1 VRRHAGLP
9 VAILTVL
16 AGLGGTFAAAPA
28 SHAAGRTPRVTLSAS
43 AAPQLPRGAT
53 RLGALPGTSALT
65 VDVTLRVRNQAALN
79 AYLAGLSDQG
89 SPLFR
94 HYLAPGQFGPMFGAT
109 GAQVAAVD
117 SALRA
122 AGLSPGPVSANGLS
136 IPVTAAAAALDQAL
150 GTSLI
155 RYQLTGGRVAYANT
169 SAPSVPAPVASLVSG
184 VVGLNTLYQA
194 QSMVARPSRAADGPR
209 PQVTVTPDTTGPQ
222 ACAAAKSTVTAYG
235 GGFTAS
241 QLAAHYGIAPLYGL
255 GDEGQGTRIALVEFE
270 PDLASDILRYK
281 TCFGISTTVNYLS
294 VDGGA
299 GTGAGSGEAALDIE
313 DIAGLAPRAAL
324 DVYRAPDSGTGNYDD
339 YAKIVTADTDQVIS
353 TSWGVCEDEL
363 ATAVATDFETLFEE
377 AAAQGQ
383 TVLAAAGD
391 SGSTECLPF
400 GGNAGKLVDPLT
412 PASFPYVVGV
422 GGTLI
427 KSATSEPVWNESA
440 SSEGAAGGGISTLS
454 CMPAYQYQTAIPG
467 LVNANSRKSAT
478 CAADPGGYLRE
489 VPDIS
494 ADADPYTGYVVNW
507 DGDWQTIGG
516 TSAAAPL
523 MAAVAALT
531 DASPFCADYGSGAAG
546 LQPAGLYAA
555 VAQKHAYIF
564 PSATQHEVLSDV
576 TSGNNDYTP
585 SDYKGGLYA
594 AGAGYDEASGLGVPQ
609 VSGLTSSLAPSSY
622 YPGLTAL
629 MCRYYATKLTSTAV
643 TSISP
648 ARGPAK
654 GGTTV
659 TVHGSGF
666 LPIAG
671 ADMALVGP
679 AKVAASCTSSTTCT
693 VTVPARAAGAA
704 AIRVSAEDGPA
715 SPAVSAGSYT
725 YVAAPSVTSLSPA
738 KGTVK
743 GGTKVTVHGANLA
756 GASAVHF
763 GTATATAV
771 TVVSASEVTVTA
783 PAGKKGTA
791 EVTVTTAG
799 GTSSATAGGGKYAY
813 S

>member
-1 VRRHAGLP
+1 M
-9 VAILTVL
+9 L

-28 SHAAGRTPRVTLSAS
+28 SHAAGRAPRVTLAAS
-43 AAPQLPRGAT
+43 AAPRLPRGAT
-53 RLGALPGTSALT
+53 RLGAVPGTSALT
-65 VDVTLRVRNQAALN
+65 VDVTLRVRDQAALN
-79 AYLAGLSDQG
+79 SYLAGVSDQH
-89 SPLFR
+89 SPLFHR
-94 HYLAPGQFGPMFGAT
+94 YLQPGQFGPAFGAT
-109 GAQVAAVD
+109 TAQVAAVD

-122 AGLSPGPVSANGLS
+122 AGLSPGPVSADDLT
-136 IPVTAAAAALDQAL
+136 IPVTATAAALDQAL
-150 GTSLI
+150 GTSLV
-155 RYQLTGGRVAYANT
+155 RYRLGGGRVAYANA

-184 VVGLNTLYQA
+184 VIGLNTLYQA
-194 QSMVARPSRAADGPR
+194 QSMIARPSRAAAGER
-209 PQVTVTPDTTGPQ
+209 PQVSVAPDTAGPQ
-222 ACAAAKSTVTAYG
+222 ACAAATSAATAYG
-235 GGFTAS
+235 GFTAG
-241 QLAAHYGIAPLYGL
+241 QLAAHYGIAPLYSL
-255 GDEGQGTRIALVEFE
+255 GDEGQGARVALIEFE

-281 TCFGISTTVNYLS
+281 TCFGISTAVNYQR

-313 DIAGLAPRAAL
+313 DIAGLAPGATL
-324 DVYRAPDSGTGNYDD
+324 DVYQAPNSGTGNYDD
-339 YAKIVTADTDQVIS
+339 YAKIVTADTDTIIS

-363 ATAVATDFETLFEE
+363 AGAAASEFEALFEE
-377 AAAQGQ
+377 AATQGQ

-400 GGNAGKLVDPLT
+400 GGSAGALVDPLT
-412 PASFPYVVGV
+412 PASLPYVVGV
-422 GGTLI
+422 GGTLV
-427 KSATSEPVWNESA
+427 KSATSEVVWNESA
-440 SSEGAAGGGISTLS
+440 SSEGAGGGGVSTLS

-467 LVNANSRKSAT
+467 LVNANSKTSPA
-478 CAADPGGYLRE
+478 CAADPGRYLRE

-531 DASPFCADYGSGAAG
+531 DASPFCADYGSGSPG

-555 VAQKHAYIF
+555 IAQQHAYIF
-564 PSATQHEVLSDV
+564 PSAAQHEVLSDV
-576 TSGNNDYTP
+576 TSGNDAYTP
-585 SDYKGGLYA
+585 SGYKGGLYA
-594 AGAGYDEASGLGVPQ
+594 AGTGYDEASGLGVPR

-671 ADMALVGP
+671 ADMALVGT
-679 AKVAASCTSSTTCT
+679 AKVAASCTSTTTCT
-693 VTVPARAAGAA
+693 ITVPAHAAGTA

-715 SPAVSAGSYT
+715 SPAVSAGNYT
-725 YVAAPSVTSLSPA
+725 YVAAPGVTSLSPA

-743 GGTKVTVHGANLA
+743 GGTKVTIHGANLA
-756 GASAVHF
+756 GASEVHF
-763 GTATATAV
+763 GTAKATAV
-771 TVVSASEVTVTA
+771 KVVSASEVTVTA
-783 PAGKKGTA
+783 PAGKKGTV
-791 EVTVTTAG
+791 EVTVTTTG
-799 GTSSATAGGGKYAY
+799 GTSSATAAGAKYAY

>member
-1 VRRHAGLP
+1 
-9 VAILTVL
+9 VL
-16 AGLGGTFAAAPA
+16 AGLAGAVAAAPA
-28 SHAAGRTPRVTLSAS
+28 SHAAGRAPRVTLAAS
-43 AAPQLPRGAT
+43 AAPRLPPGAS
-53 RLGALPGTSALT
+53 RLGALTSASSVT
-65 VDVTLRVRNQAALN
+65 VDVTLKVRDQPALN
-79 AYLAGLSDQG
+79 AYLGALSDQR
-89 SPLFR
+89 SPLF
-94 HYLAPGQFGPMFGAT
+94 HHFLAAGQFGPLFGAT

-117 SALRA
+117 AALRA
-122 AGLSPGPVSANGLS
+122 AGLSPGPVSADDLS
-136 IPVTAAAAALDQAL
+136 IPVTATAAALDQAL
-150 GTSLI
+150 GTSLV
-155 RYQLTGGRVAYANT
+155 RYQLKGGRDAYANT
-169 SAPSVPAPVASLVSG
+169 TAPSLPASVASVVSG
-184 VVGLNTLYQA
+184 VVGLNNLYQA
-194 QSMVARPSRAADGPR
+194 QSMVARPSRAEVR
-209 PQVTVTPDTTGPQ
+209 QQPQVSLAPDTAGPQ
-222 ACAAAKSTVTAYG
+222 ACAAAKSAVTAYG

-241 QLAAHYGIAPLYGL
+241 QLAAHYGIAPLYSL
-255 GDEGQGTRIALVEFE
+255 GDEGQGTRVALIEFE

-281 TCFGISTTVNYLS
+281 TCFGISTAVDNVT

-324 DVYRAPDSGTGNYDD
+324 DVYRAPNSGTGNYDD
-339 YAKIVTADTDQVIS
+339 YAKIIDADTDQVIS

-363 ATAVATDFETLFEE
+363 ASNAATAFEALFEE
-377 AAAQGQ
+377 AGTQGQ

-400 GGNAGKLVDPLT
+400 GGNAAKLVDPLT
-412 PASFPYVVGV
+412 PASLPYVVGV

-427 KSATSEPVWNESA
+427 KSATSEVVWNESA
-440 SSEGAAGGGISTLS
+440 SSEGAAGGGISTLA
-454 CMPAYQYQTAIPG
+454 CMPAYQYRTAIPG
-467 LVNANSRKSAT
+467 LVNANSKTSAN

-494 ADADPYTGYVVNW
+494 ADADPYTGYVVNY
-507 DGDWQTIGG
+507 DGAWQTIGG

-531 DASPFCADYGSGAAG
+531 DASPFCADYGSGDAG

-555 VAQKHAYIF
+555 IAQQRSYIF
-564 PSATQHEVLSDV
+564 PASTQHEVLADV
-576 TSGNNDYTP
+576 TSGDDDYTP
-585 SDYKGGLYA
+585 TPSSYKGGLYA
-594 AGAGYDEASGLGVPQ
+594 ATVGYDEASGLGVPR

-629 MCRYYATKLTSTAV
+629 MCRYYATKLKSTAV

-648 ARGPAK
+648 AKGPAK

-666 LPIAG
+666 LPVAG
-671 ADMALVGP
+671 ADLALVGTV
-679 AKVAASCTSSTTCT
+679 KVAASCSSSTTCT
-693 VTVPARAAGAA
+693 VTVPAHAAGVA

-715 SPAVSAGSYT
+715 SAAVGAGDYT

-743 GGTKVTVHGANLA
+743 GGTRVVIHGANLT

-763 GTATATAV
+763 GTAKATGV
-771 TVVSASEVTVTA
+771 KVVSAAEVTAVA
-783 PAGKKGTA
+783 PAGKKGT
-791 EVTVTTAG
+791 EYVTVTTTG
-799 GTSSATAGGGKYAY
+799 GTSSATAAGGKYAY